1 SEIKIGYLHAPP
13 SKIRISLTDIPP
25 ADEGLAGAELAVE
38 DNTTTGQFL
47 GQRFVLV
54 GRELDPGDD
63 AAAAIQ
69 GLSDQGVML
78 VVTSIGSNDLLA
90 AADAARS
97 RGILL
102 FNAAAPDDALRE
114 DQCRANIIHIV
125 PSRSMLS
132 DALAQYLVW
141 KKWRRWAL
149 IVGSHDSDRLFG
161 D

>member
-1 SEIKIGYLHAPP
+1 
-13 SKIRISLTDIPP
+13 
-25 ADEGLAGAELAVE
+25 
-38 DNTTTGQFL
+38 
-47 GQRFVLV
+47 
-54 GRELDPGDD
+54 DP
-63 AAAAIQ
+63 AAAIQ

-97 RGILL
+97 RGMLL

-141 KKWRRWAL
+141 KKCRRWAVM
-149 IVGSHDSDRLFG
+149 VGSHDCDRLFG
-161 D
+161 AALKRSAAKFGAKVISEREYEDTGGARRTDSGLSEVQRQMPTLTQGLGDYDVLIAADE

>member
-1 SEIKIGYLHAPP
+1 M
-13 SKIRISLTDIPP
+13 
-25 ADEGLAGAELAVE
+25 AGAELAVE

-47 GQRFVLV
+47 GQRFLLV
-54 GRELDPGDD
+54 EQELGPGDD
-63 AAAAIQ
+63 VAAAIQ
-69 GLSDQGVML
+69 VLSDQGVML

-97 RGILL
+97 HGMLL

-114 DQCRANIIHIV
+114 DLCRANIIHV
-125 PSRSMLS
+125 APSRSMLS

-149 IVGSHDSDRLFG
+149 IVGSHGADRLFG
-161 D
+161 DALKRSAAKFGA